1 MKKTTKKISAAALA
15 LIMGATA
22 FTGCSGSTNSTPG
35 GTDSA
40 ASTSGG
46 AATGSQKI
54 MSSNENVK
62 SAVDNVSVAE
72 DYKNIKVDTKLKFMA
87 WYDIQEASPAV
98 ELFKTLYGTPK
109 NKPEGY
115 ESVADENVFVNVK
128 VSNYNNRYLDLA
140 KLVQSDESPIH
151 SLLKHPTILTEFIR
165 TFSRQS
171 TVLLIPILRIGLII
185 SRS

>member
-15 LIMGATA
+15 LIMGATT

-62 SAVDNVSVAE
+62 RCRRQRFYSGR
-72 DYKNIKVDTKLKFMA
+72 L
-87 WYDIQEASPAV
+87 QE
-98 ELFKTLYGTPK
+98 Y
-109 NKPEGY
+109 
-115 ESVADENVFVNVK
+115 
-128 VSNYNNRYLDLA
+128 
-140 KLVQSDESPIH
+140 
-151 SLLKHPTILTEFIR
+151 
-165 TFSRQS
+165 
-171 TVLLIPILRIGLII
+171 
-185 SRS
+185 

>member
-15 LIMGATA
+15 LVMGATA

-40 ASTSGG
+40 ASTTSGG

-72 DYKNIKVDTKLKFMA
+72 ATRVLR
-87 WYDIQEASPAV
+87 
-98 ELFKTLYGTPK
+98 L
-109 NKPEGY
+109 
-115 ESVADENVFVNVK
+115 
-128 VSNYNNRYLDLA
+128 
-140 KLVQSDESPIH
+140 
-151 SLLKHPTILTEFIR
+151 IR
-165 TFSRQS
+165 NSSSWRGMIFRRHRLQ
-171 TVLLIPILRIGLII
+171 
-185 SRS
+185 